1 MPRKKKDPDEEDMD
15 SAYDELIDNPILPP
29 QEIIGEQETSYS
41 KALGVLTETD
51 GPVLE
56 MMTRTNPISARSF
69 AINYAMIHTFRS
81 SFIMGQ
87 DDLLKRA
94 LVSMGGKGR
103 EEVVSSLSASSGAFD
118 MPGGESGPPMFQP
131 APED

>member
-1 MPRKKKDPDEEDMD
+1 MPRKKKTDDEDDLE
-15 SAYDELIDNPILPP
+15 SAYDELIENPVLPP

-51 GPVLE
+51 GPLLE
-56 MMTRTNPISARSF
+56 MMTRTNPVSAKAF
-69 AINYAMIHTFRS
+69 AINYAMISTFRS

-103 EEVVSSLSASSGAFD
+103 EEVVSSLSANSGAFD
-118 MPGGESGPPMFQP
+118 MPGSDAGPPMFQP